1 MAEISKNIINDG
13 GKLTQF
19 HGELRKTNQIY
30 ECSDH
35 TYSMKA
41 GNLSDIDNDSM
52 GFE

>member
-19 HGELRKTNQIY
+19 HGKLRKTNLIY
-30 ECSDH
+30 ECLDY

-41 GNLSDIDNDSM
+41 RNSSDIDDDSM
-52 GFE
+52 RSE